1 MGFDIITMGPLIVE
15 IIRIERNRTFCE
27 AGTFAGP
34 FPSGDTPIFIHAAAK
49 MGMNCGFLGSVGA
62 DGFGKCVFDRMK
74 HSGVDMT
81 HTLVVPN
88 TYTGSTFVYY
98 NEDDSRDFMYHLKGS
113 GSEVIYEGEVD
124 REYFK
129 DCKWVHYTG
138 FTMESSPR
146 AKELVYKTMEVLDKN
161 TKVSFDPNLRPGHTQ
176 EEIMEMVGPVI
187 ERADLILP
195 SKGEASKFFGGDD
208 YDGCMKW
215 MKQGKMVVQ
224 KRGAKGSRIFYQG
237 EVTDVPSFEA
247 TEIDPTGAGD
257 TFCAA
262 FLTGLVDGKTP
273 QEAARFANVAGG
285 FAISAMG
292 PMEGAVDKNTIEEF
306 LNSNKTRI
314 ELTR

>member
-1 MGFDIITMGPLIVE
+1 MGPLIVE

-49 MGMNCGFLGSVGA
+49 MGMNCGFLGSVGD

-129 DCKWVHYTG
+129 DCKWVH
-138 FTMESSPR
+138 
-146 AKELVYKTMEVLDKN
+146 
-161 TKVSFDPNLRPGHTQ
+161 
-176 EEIMEMVGPVI
+176 
-187 ERADLILP
+187 
-195 SKGEASKFFGGDD
+195 
-208 YDGCMKW
+208 
-215 MKQGKMVVQ
+215 
-224 KRGAKGSRIFYQG
+224 
-237 EVTDVPSFEA
+237 
-247 TEIDPTGAGD
+247 
-257 TFCAA
+257 
-262 FLTGLVDGKTP
+262 
-273 QEAARFANVAGG
+273 
-285 FAISAMG
+285 
-292 PMEGAVDKNTIEEF
+292 
-306 LNSNKTRI
+306 
-314 ELTR
+314 